1 MSCNY
6 LSGYEKFYMI
16 KRPRINKEK
25 NVMKE
30 IEQKLNGDIKR
41 LTNKTFKFD
50 ERIKE
55 GWFSAVYFL
64 KTKEIAENKLPNNY
78 VTMQFFQKE
87 NAVLCG
93 TDEAVALLHTFADNP
108 ETLEINSLKDGD
120 KITPYETVL
129 TISGSYQQFGYLE
142 GIIDGILARRTS
154 VATNVYNVVK
164 AARTSGKQK
173 PVIFMGDRDDHYTTQ
188 AGDGYAAFIGGS
200 TAQAT
205 HAMNEWW
212 GKEGMGTM
220 PHALIQMFRGDT
232 VAAARAYHELFPED
246 ELAALVDYNND
257 VITDSLKVA
266 REFGDKLKSVRLD
279 TSRTLVDK
287 YFLRNHHL
295 LGTFDPR
302 GVNPEL
308 LFALRRALDDD
319 GFPQVKIMVSGGFTE
334 DRITDFEKA
343 DVPVDMYGV
352 GSSLLRLN
360 IGFTGDLV
368 LLNGSPE
375 AKEGRRYRPNPRLEK
390 VDYQNPN
397 E

>member
-1 MSCNY
+1 
-6 LSGYEKFYMI
+6 
-16 KRPRINKEK
+16 
-25 NVMKE
+25 MKE
-30 IEQKLNGDIKR
+30 ITQKLEGKINR

-64 KTKEIAENKLPNNY
+64 KTKEIAENKLPDNY

-93 TDEAVALLHTFADNP
+93 TDEAIALLHTFAKNP
-108 ETLEINSLKDGD
+108 ETLEIHSLKDGD
-120 KITPYETVL
+120 RIGPYESVL
-129 TISGSYQQFGYLE
+129 TVSGAYQQFGFLE
-142 GIIDGILARRTS
+142 GIIDGILGRRTS

-173 PVIFMGDRDDHYTTQ
+173 PVIFMGDRDDHYTQQ

-212 GKEGMGTM
+212 GKKGMGTM
-220 PHALIQMFRGDT
+220 PHALIQMFRGDI
-232 VAAARAYHELFPED
+232 VAASKAYHEMYPED
-246 ELAALVDYNND
+246 DLVALVDYNND

-266 REFGDKLKSVRLD
+266 HEFGKDLQAVRID

-295 LGTFDPR
+295 MGTFDPR

-308 LFALRRALDDD
+308 TFALRKALDDE
-319 GFPQVKIMVSGGFTE
+319 GFNHVKIMLSGGFTE
-334 DRITDFEKA
+334 SRITHFEKLG
-343 DVPVDMYGV
+343 VPVDMYGV
-352 GSSLLRLN
+352 GGSLLKIN
-360 IGFTGDLV
+360 IGFTGDNV

-390 VDYQNPN
+390 VTMNQAD
-397 E
+397 

>member
-1 MSCNY
+1 MT
-6 LSGYEKFYMI
+6 
-16 KRPRINKEK
+16 KEFELK
-25 NVMKE
+25 MKGE
-30 IEQKLNGDIKR
+30 IDR

-50 ERIKE
+50 PRIKE

-64 KTKEIAENKLPNNY
+64 KTKKIAEEKIPDNH

-93 TDEAVALLHTFADNP
+93 TDEVIALLHSFANNP
-108 ETLEINSLKDGD
+108 ESLEIHSLKDGD
-120 KITPYETVL
+120 KIEPFETVL
-129 TISGSYQQFGYLE
+129 TISGRYQDFGYLE

-164 AARTSGKQK
+164 AAKSAGRQK
-173 PVIFMGDRDDHYTTQ
+173 PVVFMGDRDDHYTTQ

-220 PHALIQMFRGDT
+220 PHALIQMFKGDV
-232 VAAARAYHELFPED
+232 VAATQAYHEVYPND

-266 REFGDKLKSVRLD
+266 RAFGDKLSSVRLD
-279 TSRTLVDK
+279 TSRTLVDR
-287 YFLRNHHL
+287 YFLRNQHL
-295 LGTFDPR
+295 MGAFDPR

-308 LFALRRALDDD
+308 LFALRKALDDE
-319 GFPQVKIMVSGGFTE
+319 GFTSVKIMATGGFTE
-334 DRITDFEKA
+334 KRIREFEEKN
-343 DVPVDMYGV
+343 VPVDMYGV
-352 GSSLLRLN
+352 GRSLLSLN

-368 LLNGSPE
+368 LLNGQPE
-375 AKEGRRYRPNPRLEK
+375 AKEGRRYRPNSRLEK
-390 VDYQNPN
+390 VNYIPVKED
-397 E
+397 

>member
-1 MSCNY
+1 
-6 LSGYEKFYMI
+6 
-16 KRPRINKEK
+16 
-25 NVMKE
+25 MKE
-30 IEQKLNGDIKR
+30 IEQKLSGKIDR

-64 KTKEIAENKLPNNY
+64 KTKRIAEEKLPNNY
-78 VTMQFFQKE
+78 ITMQFFQKE

-93 TDEAVALLHTFADNP
+93 TDEVIALLHTFADDP
-108 ETLEINSLKDGD
+108 GTLEIKSLKDGD

-129 TISGSYQQFGYLE
+129 TISGKYQQFGYLE

-164 AARTSGKQK
+164 AAKSSGINK
-173 PVIFMGDRDDHYTTQ
+173 PVVFMGDRDDHYTTQ

-220 PHALIQMFRGDT
+220 PHALIQMFRGD
-232 VAAARAYHELFPED
+232 VVEASRAYHEMYPED
-246 ELAALVDYNND
+246 DLAALVDYNND

-266 REFGDKLKSVRLD
+266 KAFGDDLKSVRLD
-279 TSRTLVDK
+279 TSRTLVDR
-287 YFLRNHHL
+287 YFLRNHHVM
-295 LGTFDPR
+295 GTFDPR

-308 LFALRRALDDD
+308 LFALRRALDEE
-319 GFPQVKIMVSGGFTE
+319 GYSHVKIMVTGGFNE
-334 DRITDFEKA
+334 DRIKEFE
-343 DVPVDMYGV
+343 DLGVPVDMYGV
-352 GSSLLRLN
+352 GRSLLRLN

-368 LLNGSPE
+368 LLNGTPE

-390 VDYQNPN
+390 VEYH
-397 E
+397 EEV